1 MPIDSTTDPLPS
13 PDLPDDVWDALAQSE
28 KDAVESYLGGF
39 TSSALKPVGILPL
52 KPADPIPVTGVRRC
66 HGCNTLYAAAS
77 AAPTPQVCPV
87 CHSEHTVVAEAF
99 PWPPDG
105 KLSEVGPTQATLF
118 TIPAPPR
125 PNCWCV
131 EWKWKPAI
139 QEALASVIKAD
150 VLPANDWVRHSA
162 YNITTERQAINQCVR
177 LRRCFPG
184 KKYRVKVVGW
194 VPTPLL
200 P

>member
-13 PDLPDDVWDALAQSE
+13 PDLPDEVWEALAQSE
-28 KDAVESYLGGF
+28 KDAVNSYLGGI
-39 TSSALKPVGILPL
+39 TTSALKPTGILPL
-52 KPADPIPVTGVRRC
+52 IPTDPIPCTGVRRC
-66 HGCNTLYAAAS
+66 WGCNTLYAAAA
-77 AAPTPQVCPV
+77 AAPSPGVCPA
-87 CHSEHTVVAEAF
+87 CHSEHTERVDPEAEN
-99 PWPPDG
+99 PKP
-105 KLSEVGPTQATLF
+105 GPTQATLF
-118 TIPAPPR
+118 TLPAPPR